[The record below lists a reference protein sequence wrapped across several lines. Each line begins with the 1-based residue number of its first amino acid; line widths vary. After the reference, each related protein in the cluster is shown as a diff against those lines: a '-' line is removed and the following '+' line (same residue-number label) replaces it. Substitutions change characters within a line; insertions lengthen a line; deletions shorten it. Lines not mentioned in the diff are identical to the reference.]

1 MVVQHIMIQWFN
13 VGGSNILL
21 LLFFS
26 ILLLLFSP
34 SPSFA
39 TITIRPQRLGQ
50 YRRQGKL
57 YKSMEIAAMLNKTLS
72 QLESLPYIDIDR
84 NIPVSNNNNNKI

>member
-39 TITIRPQRLGQ
+39 TITIRPHRLGQ
-50 YRRQGKL
+50 RRQGKL

-84 NIPVSNNNNNKI
+84 NITVSNNNNNKI